1 MLVYIKKLFNIP
13 MWILDKLSRNT
24 YKKVYPKYLKWLG
37 IVIDDSEPENTWV
50 NPTCFMDSTR
60 YDFIKIGK
68 RVTLSF
74 DVAILVHDYSVV
86 HAAYAG
92 GGKVKSIICKRVEI
106 GDNVFVGAKS
116 IILPGTKIGNNTI
129 IGAGSV
135 IKGNVEENSVYCGN
149 PARKLCSIEHFMSK
163 HQDLLT

>member
-1 MLVYIKKLFNIP
+1 
-13 MWILDKLSRNT
+13 
-24 YKKVYPKYLKWLG
+24 
-37 IVIDDSEPENTWV
+37 
-50 NPTCFMDSTR
+50 MDSTR

-86 HAAYAG
+86 HAAHAG
-92 GGKVKSIICKRVEI
+92 EGKVKYIICDRVAI
-106 GDNVFVGAKS
+106 GNNVFIGARS
-116 IILPGTKIGNNTI
+116 IILPGTKIGDNTL

-149 PARKLCSIEHFMSK
+149 PARKLYSIEQFMSK
-163 HQDLLT
+163 HQDLLK